1 MSTPPLRS
9 SVRWGRLRPDGAP
22 RAVPSLSSRTPTPC
36 SRSPRAPASTSRA
49 STSEPPPS
57 AILRL
62 RTPPY
67 DERTG
72 PLERYFHTGR
82 LAFDADELAPVLD
95 VCAKVP
101 TVVDVCLERP
111 AAIPEIADAAA
122 ALVGNYG
129 AGDGPLLDVLFGRRA
144 PEGRLP
150 FQLPRSM
157 ADVERRR
164 SDVPSDGTDPVF
176 EYGHGLAYAT
186 PGAG

>member
-1 MSTPPLRS
+1 MNSDALLPLAEGTR
-9 SVRWGRLRPDGAP
+9 VYVEGVDLGTAAECD
-22 RAVPSLSSRTPTPC
+22 
-36 SRSPRAPASTSRA
+36 PAA
-49 STSEPPPS
+49 
-57 AILRL
+57 AH
-62 RTPPY
+62 PPY

-72 PLERYFHTGR
+72 PLERYFHAGR